1 MRKAQA
7 EIEQYYLSHDFI
19 TEQKLADLYFDQRQ
33 NLRSPQI
40 KKLVQ
45 ARVLSFERAVALR
58 VRQRHILQQNPGM
71 VVSLI
76 EGQKGLYIELIDRPE
91 LIRYVE
97 EGLMSI
103 DYAQGLSDPLVQ
115 TLSRPGVQSLV
126 LAEKLT
132 VSRALSL
139 KPEALVA
146 LNDRETVHR
155 VICGDLTLDELLD
168 APPERR
174 QQTDDSSSASCSSPN
189 CSNSAGR
196 AVGIPIEMFQMMVE
210 DMIAQDPNL
219 PSSGTVSFRIEAP
232 EGGAP
237 IRMVIDVTPFSQ
249 EPTQQPL
256 NSPQSTHTASVHKS
270 VSRSAAA
277 LLKRYGEVSA
287 LTDDELVDLLEIDLG
302 LLNQSAHKDCALRGF
317 KRITAPD
324 YTFTDPE
331 SKITIKK
338 LLSLIFSVI
347 HSDDKLC
354 DETQALQHLA
364 NALNEI
370 QRGYNASADGVD
382 DGAKKDKFICK
393 AGAFNKI
400 IEHFVGVHP
409 DCNIRFVT
417 PKTASMKLLIVAQ
430 EEAFALCSLLLQQP
444 QVLRAVGLDRLLFVL
459 FNAVNEDLELLWPSI
474 STAVSQRMKAE
485 FAEDLGETLN
495 DDFINAAVYQR
506 LSVSAELR
514 KVMYYSLAY
523 HGFMSTVLATRLPAL
538 LQTKYPKAETSS
550 CLRSVI
556 PSVISRAG
564 KKSNDTIGIALSLPQ
579 RGLSAAQLSSP

>member
-1 MRKAQA
+1 MIKAWA
-7 EIEQYYLSHDFI
+7 ETEQYYLSHDFI
-19 TEQKLADLYFDQRQ
+19 TEQKLADLSFDQRQ

-40 KKLVQ
+40 KQLVQ

-97 EGLMSI
+97 QGLMSI
-103 DYAQGLSDPLVQ
+103 DYAQGLPDQSVQ
-115 TLSRPGVQSLV
+115 TLARPGVQSLV

-132 VSRALSL
+132 VSSALSL
-139 KPEALVA
+139 KPEALAA

-155 VICGDLTLDELLD
+155 VIRGDLSLDEVFD
-168 APPERR
+168 VPTEHR
-174 QQTDDSSSASCSSPN
+174 QQTEDNSSAPCQCPNCSSSA
-189 CSNSAGR
+189 GR
-196 AVGIPIEMFQMMVE
+196 SVGIPVEMFRMMVR
-210 DMIAQDPNL
+210 DMIDNDPSI
-219 PSSGTVSFRIEAP
+219 PSSGTVSFTLESIE
-232 EGGAP
+232 GACV
-237 IRMVIDVTPFSQ
+237 IRMVVASQ

-270 VSRSAAA
+270 VSRSATA
-277 LLKRYGEVSA
+277 LLKRYGETSG
-287 LTDDELVDLLEIDLG
+287 LTDDELIDLLESDLVS
-302 LLNQSAHKDCALRGF
+302 LNESVHKDCALRGF

-324 YTFTDPE
+324 YNFIDPE
-331 SKITIKK
+331 SKITLKK

-347 HSDDKLC
+347 HTDDKLC
-354 DETQALQHLA
+354 DEDQAVEHLA

-370 QRGYNASADGVD
+370 QRGYNKSADGVD
-382 DGAKKDKFICK
+382 DGGEKDKFICK

-409 DCNIRFVT
+409 DCSIRFVT

-444 QVLRAVGLDRLLFVL
+444 QVLRAIGLDRLLFVL
-459 FNAVNEDLELLWPSI
+459 FNAVSEDLELLWPCI

-485 FAEDLGETLN
+485 FSEDLGERLS

-514 KVMYYSLAY
+514 KVMYHSLAY
-523 HGFMSTVLATRLPAL
+523 HGFMSTVLATRLSTL
-538 LQTKYPKAETSS
+538 LQTKYTKAETSS

-556 PSVISRAG
+556 PSVIRPAVKQADESIDC
-564 KKSNDTIGIALSLPQ
+564 KLSLPESGQ
-579 RGLSAAQLSSP
+579 KAAQLGSP